1 MSQDNSSQSALIAHL
16 RHELRTPINAIIGYS
31 EMLLEELDTEA
42 DRPIISELTNIL
54 NCGRELLSL
63 VNTILAP
70 THLDNIDLSA
80 FYEAIQIELEI
91 HLKIAIA
98 SCQEL
103 GKTVWPGLLADVNKI
118 HASILSLIKTIETMG
133 EWSKQLPKTLD
144 SELKKDVVV
153 SSLNSFDSEDI
164 SGLLIPEIK
173 QNTQEKETVANFQNT
188 SKSERSAKILLVD
201 DSELNRDLLSRQIG
215 SLGYAV
221 ATASNGERAIEA
233 IETGAYDLLLL
244 DVIMPKMNG
253 YQVLEKLRNSEWR
266 HIPVI
271 MISAL
276 DEIESVV
283 KCIEMGAEDYLPKNF
298 NPILLRARINACLD
312 KKQLRDREVNYLS
325 QLASAN
331 EEITKLNQCLQA
343 ENVRLNAELDIT
355 RRLQQ
360 MMLPKEEE
368 LQKITALE
376 IAGFMQPAEE
386 VGGDYYDVLQE
397 GDRITIGIG
406 DVTGHGLESGVLTIV
421 AQTAIRT
428 LLENG
433 QTDPQIIL
441 QILNR
446 TVYKNLQRMGST
458 KNMTLAILDYH
469 QNKLTLSGQHEEA
482 IVIRWD
488 GKIETFDTID
498 LGFPIGLQEDIAE
511 FVSRREIQLNWGDLV
526 VLYTDGVTEAENLE
540 GEHYGLSRLCQVVQ
554 KNRARSAEQIRQ
566 FAIDD
571 LRQYIGRQK
580 IYDDITLLI
589 LKQK

>member
-1 MSQDNSSQSALIAHL
+1 MSQDNSSQSALLAHL

-31 EMLLEELDTEA
+31 EMLLEELDSEV
-42 DRPIISELTNIL
+42 DRSIKSELTNIL
-54 NCGRELLSL
+54 SCGRELLSL

-70 THLDNIDLSA
+70 TNLNDIDLSA
-80 FYEAIQIELEI
+80 FYEAIQVELEI

-103 GKTVWPGLLADVNKI
+103 GKTAWPGLLADVNKI
-118 HASILSLIKTIETMG
+118 HSSVLSLIKTIETMG
-133 EWSKQLPKTLD
+133 EWSKQLPKTFD
-144 SELKKDVVV
+144 SEFKTDIAV
-153 SSLNSFDSEDI
+153 SSLDSFDSENI
-164 SGLLIPEIK
+164 SQLSISETA
-173 QNTQEKETVANFQNT
+173 QNNKEAVTNFQNT
-188 SKSERSAKILLVD
+188 SKSKRSAKILLVD
-201 DSELNRDLLSRQIG
+201 DSELNRDLLSRQIE
-215 SLGYAV
+215 SLGYLI
-221 ATASNGERAIEA
+221 ATASNGEQAIEA

-253 YQVLEKLRNSEWR
+253 YQVLEKLRNSDWR

-283 KCIEMGAEDYLPKNF
+283 KCIEMGAEDYLPKSF
-298 NPILLRARINACLD
+298 NPTLLRARINACLE
-312 KKQLRDREVNYLS
+312 KKQLRDREVSYLS

-331 EEITKLNQCLQA
+331 EKITQLNQCLQA
-343 ENVRLNAELDIT
+343 ENLRLNAELEIT

-368 LQKITALE
+368 LQNITNLD

-386 VGGDYYDVLQE
+386 VGGDYYDVLQQ

-433 QTDPQIIL
+433 QSDPQIIL
-441 QILNR
+441 QVLNR

-469 QNKLTLSGQHEEA
+469 QGKLTLSGQHEEA

-511 FVSRREIQLNWGDLV
+511 FVCRTEIQLNWGDLV
-526 VLYTDGVTEAENLE
+526 VLYTDGVTEAENSA
-540 GEHYGLSRLCQVVQ
+540 GEHYGLTRLSQVVQ
-554 KNRARSAEQIRQ
+554 KNRSRSAEQIRQ
-566 FAIDD
+566 LAIDD
-571 LRQYIGRQK
+571 LRQYIGQQK

>member
-1 MSQDNSSQSALIAHL
+1 MSQDNSSQSALLAHL

-31 EMLLEELDTEA
+31 EMLLEELDSKA
-42 DRPIISELTNIL
+42 DRSIRNELTNIL
-54 NCGRELLSL
+54 SCGRELLSL

-70 THLDNIDLSA
+70 THLNDIDLSA
-80 FYEAIQIELEI
+80 FYEAIQVELEI

-118 HASILSLIKTIETMG
+118 HSSILSLMKTIETMG

-144 SELKKDVVV
+144 SELPTDIAV

-164 SGLLIPEIK
+164 SKLSISETK
-173 QNTQEKETVANFQNT
+173 QNTKEKETVANFQNT

-201 DSELNRDLLSRQIG
+201 DSELNRDLLSRQIE
-215 SLGYAV
+215 SLGYLI
-221 ATASNGERAIEA
+221 ATASNVEQAIEA

-253 YQVLEKLRNSEWR
+253 YQVLEKLRNSDWR

-283 KCIEMGAEDYLPKNF
+283 KCIEMGAEDYLPKSF
-298 NPILLRARINACLD
+298 NPTLLRARLNACLE

-325 QLASAN
+325 QLAGAN

-343 ENVRLNAELDIT
+343 ENLRLNAELEIT

-368 LQKITALE
+368 LQKITELE

-433 QTDPQIIL
+433 QSDPQIIL

-469 QNKLTLSGQHEEA
+469 QGKLTLSGQHEEA

-488 GKIETFDTID
+488 GKIQTFDTID

-511 FVSRREIQLNWGDLV
+511 FVCRTEIQLNWGDLV
-526 VLYTDGVTEAENLE
+526 VLYTDGVTEAENSE
-540 GEHYGLSRLCQVVQ
+540 GEHYGLTRLCQVVQ
-554 KNRARSAEQIRQ
+554 KNRSRSAEQIRQ
-566 FAIDD
+566 LAIDD
-571 LRQYIGRQK
+571 LRQYIGQQK